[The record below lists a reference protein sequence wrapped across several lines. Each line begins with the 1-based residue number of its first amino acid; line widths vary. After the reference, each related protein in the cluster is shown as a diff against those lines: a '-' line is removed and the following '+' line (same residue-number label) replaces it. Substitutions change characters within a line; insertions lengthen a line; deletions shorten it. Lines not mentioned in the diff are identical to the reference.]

1 VNSSLTAGLA
11 DVSSAIAAAG
21 ISGLTFSGVSTVT
34 VYTPLANGQSSLQ
47 WSFTLVAPLANLK
60 DTFAQLTSAQQTV
73 SKQNPSLSVS
83 FSVGGLQVS
92 PQAQP
97 VCPQSGL
104 VSDASSE
111 AQKLA
116 MAAGLSAGPILSLS
130 AVGSSIQ
137 GDFSAISG
145 FGYASFLV
153 AQIVSNPTTTCSL
166 AVQFQLN

>member
-1 VNSSLTAGLA
+1 
-11 DVSSAIAAAG
+11 VSSAIAAAG

-97 VCPQSGL
+97 VCPQAGL
-104 VSDASSE
+104 VSDAASQ

-116 MAAGLSAGPILSLS
+116 AAASLSAGPVLSLS
-130 AVGSSIQ
+130 TVGSPLT
-137 GDFSAISG
+137 GG
-145 FGYASFLV
+145 FAAAPTAALGGRLGSVVFEGSVGYA
-153 AQIVSNPTTTCSL
+153 NDPTTLCSL